1 MDFEN
6 INWALILLQYG
17 VLLFSLCFHETAH
30 AWMAER
36 CGDPSARLL
45 GRITLN
51 PMAHA
56 DPIGT
61 VAMPLIMMVFGF
73 PFLFGWAKPVP
84 FNPVNLNNV
93 RRDPVLIAVAG
104 PASNVV
110 IALVTAVLL
119 KVVVVI
125 SGGFEAQ
132 GGPIPDPV
140 AMVAAYLILINLVLF
155 TFNLIP
161 VPPLDGHY
169 VLGYL
174 LPPKGEEMLQQ
185 IGPMGIVIAILLARP
200 LLSTFVPIF
209 LLPFMLFLPEL
220 NIGLNLMYEAR

>member
-1 MDFEN
+1 MEN
-6 INWALILLQYG
+6 IDWALIPIKYG
-17 VLLFSLCFHETAH
+17 VLLFSLCVHETAH
-30 AWMAER
+30 AWTAER

-45 GRITLN
+45 GRVTLN
-51 PMAHA
+51 PLAHA

-61 VAMPLIMMVFGF
+61 VVMPLIMMVFGF

-84 FNPVNLNNV
+84 FNPVNLNNI

-104 PASNVV
+104 PISNVA
-110 IALVTAVLL
+110 IAVVTVVLL
-119 KVVVVI
+119 KAAVLVT
-125 SGGFEAQ
+125 GGFETQ

-140 AMVAAYLILINLVLF
+140 ALVAVYLVLINLVLF

-185 IGPMGIVIAILLARP
+185 IGPMGIVIAIILARP
-200 LLSTFVPIF
+200 LLGTLVPLF

-220 NIGLNLMYEAR
+220 NIGLNLMYELR

>member
-1 MDFEN
+1 MEH

-17 VLLFSLCFHETAH
+17 VLLFSLCVHETAH
-30 AWMAER
+30 AWTAER

-45 GRITLN
+45 GRVTLN

-61 VAMPLIMMVFGF
+61 VVMPLIMMVFGF

-84 FNPVNLNNV
+84 FNPVNLNNI

-104 PASNVV
+104 PISNVA
-110 IALVTAVLL
+110 IAVVTAILF
-119 KVVVVI
+119 KVVLVI
-125 SGGFEAQ
+125 SGGLEAQ

-140 AMVAAYLILINLVLF
+140 AMVAAFLILINLVLF

-169 VLGYL
+169 VLGYF
-174 LPPKGEEMLQQ
+174 LPSEAEEALYR
-185 IGPMGIVIAILLARP
+185 IGPWGIVIAVVLARP
-200 LLSTFVPIF
+200 VLGT
-209 LLPFMLFLPEL
+209 LLPVLVRPFEL
-220 NIGLNLMYEAR
+220 LIGLPLI

>member
-1 MDFEN
+1 MEN

-17 VLLFSLCFHETAH
+17 VLLFSLCVHETAH
-30 AWMAER
+30 AWTAER

-45 GRITLN
+45 GRVTLN

-61 VAMPLIMMVFGF
+61 VVMPLIMMVFGF

-84 FNPVNLNNV
+84 FNPVNLNNI

-104 PASNVV
+104 PISNVA
-110 IALVTAVLL
+110 IAVVTAILF
-119 KVVVVI
+119 KVVLVI
-125 SGGFEAQ
+125 SGGLEAQ

-140 AMVAAYLILINLVLF
+140 AMVAAFLILINLVLF

-169 VLGYL
+169 VLGYF
-174 LPPKGEEMLQQ
+174 LPSEAEEALYR
-185 IGPMGIVIAILLARP
+185 IGPWGIVIAVVLARP
-200 LLSTFVPIF
+200 VLGT
-209 LLPFMLFLPEL
+209 LLPVLVRPFEL
-220 NIGLNLMYEAR
+220 LIGLPLI